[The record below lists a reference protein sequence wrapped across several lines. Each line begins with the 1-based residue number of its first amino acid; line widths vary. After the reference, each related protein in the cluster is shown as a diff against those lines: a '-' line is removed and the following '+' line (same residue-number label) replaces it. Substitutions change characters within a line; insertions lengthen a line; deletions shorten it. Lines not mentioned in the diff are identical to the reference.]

1 MEVAT
6 LRLVSRVLG
15 LGLLQEGLLPR
26 SLSEYC
32 LLKGG
37 FEEYGGP
44 WFPVTRDGEI
54 VA

>member
-1 MEVAT
+1 VF
-6 LRLVSRVLG
+6 RPDNCDFRFP
-15 LGLLQEGLLPR
+15 QLPR

>member
-1 MEVAT
+1 MKRKISCPYCLEET
-6 LRLVSRVLG
+6 HGWRSRSG
-15 LGLLQEGLLPR
+15 PR